1 MNLNMTWSW
10 NTARIRRCYNCVT
23 ITILSNCLTCRDKV
37 NTAVKLKQRSV
48 QLFHTVML
56 WTHDFDNMQP
66 GNIYEKRN
74 AILIICF
81 PTENRLSEFL
91 WQPIRLQG
99 MFVWKPLPQ
108 EVSLGGLLCL
118 SILLTCLIYCY
129 LFIYLFHVYISSNFS
144 SYLFGSGLGLF
155 CSLN

>member
-1 MNLNMTWSW
+1 
-10 NTARIRRCYNCVT
+10 
-23 ITILSNCLTCRDKV
+23 
-37 NTAVKLKQRSV
+37 
-48 QLFHTVML
+48 ML

-81 PTENRLSEFL
+81 PIENRLSEFL

-108 EVSLGGLLCL
+108 EVSLGG
-118 SILLTCLIYCY
+118 
-129 LFIYLFHVYISSNFS
+129 
-144 SYLFGSGLGLF
+144 
-155 CSLN
+155 